1 MADGAAKT
9 ARQMMASPDRFLN
22 RELSWLEFNRRVLEE
37 AANPNHPLLERLRFL
52 SISASNLDEF
62 EMVRYAGLR
71 EQVRAGV
78 TKPSQE
84 GLTPA
89 VQVEQI
95 EELSLKLIAE
105 QLSRWRQLKEEL
117 ESENIHVLS
126 AGDLSKKDLADLD
139 TFFRSHIF
147 PVLTP
152 LAVDPAHPF
161 PFIPRGAPAEPH

>member
-1 MADGAAKT
+1 MLPKV
-9 ARQMMASPDRFLN
+9 ARAPRQ
-22 RELSWLEFNRRVLEE
+22 EL
-37 AANPNHPLLERLRFL
+37 RLRGVEP
-52 SISASNLDEF
+52 ASNLDEF

-139 TFFRSHIF
+139 TFFRSHILS
-147 PVLTP
+147 PENISLTSQQ
-152 LAVDPAHPF
+152 
-161 PFIPRGAPAEPH
+161 G